1 MKERGGEEL
10 ISDVIIK
17 ALMNDVLWEGDS
29 VCVCVFVCVLVT
41 QSCLTLC
48 DSMDCTLS
56 GSSAHG
62 ILQARTLEWVAIT
75 LPRGGDYIQKELIQY
90 CKVKKKGL

>member
-1 MKERGGEEL
+1 MC
-10 ISDVIIK
+10 
-17 ALMNDVLWEGDS
+17 
-29 VCVCVFVCVLVT
+29 VCVCVCAS

-75 LPRGGDYIQKELIQY
+75 LPRGEGDYIQKELIQY
-90 CKVKKKGL
+90 CKVKKKKSLDTEKGK

>member
-1 MKERGGEEL
+1 MC
-10 ISDVIIK
+10 
-17 ALMNDVLWEGDS
+17 
-29 VCVCVFVCVLVT
+29 VCVCVCASQL
-41 QSCLTLC
+41 CLTLC

-75 LPRGGDYIQKELIQY
+75 LPRGEGDYIQKELIQY
-90 CKVKKKGL
+90 CKVKKKKSLDTEKGK

>member
-1 MKERGGEEL
+1 MC
-10 ISDVIIK
+10 
-17 ALMNDVLWEGDS
+17 
-29 VCVCVFVCVLVT
+29 VCVCVCVCVLVT

-56 GSSAHG
+56 GSSPHG

-75 LPRGGDYIQKELIQY
+75 LPRGEGDYIQKRGLSLDTE
-90 CKVKKKGL
+90 KGK